1 MSGGVVY
8 RLIPLVVRY
17 FTDEGAQ
24 VKILEFSSVP
34 GETSNILVDE
44 ISRSLRAFNLVDK
57 VVGFCADNT
66 NTNFGGKARAGV
78 NNVFFKLNELSTNEL
93 FGVGCAAHIVHNA
106 LQSAADTLPC
116 DVEAFIVK
124 IFGHFH
130 IYTVRTEQLKEFC
143 DFVELEYAAILGT
156 SKTRWL
162 SLGPAVERVLKLYP
176 ALKSY
181 FASQDRPPVTIT
193 QFLKNPLNEAWLW
206 FLHCQLSLFSDT
218 VKALEKQRNTAAHS
232 ALHLRTLRQKLEE
245 RRQLSSRV

>member
-106 LQSAADTLPC
+106 LQSAA
-116 DVEAFIVK
+116 V
-124 IFGHFH
+124 
-130 IYTVRTEQLKEFC
+130 
-143 DFVELEYAAILGT
+143 
-156 SKTRWL
+156 
-162 SLGPAVERVLKLYP
+162 
-176 ALKSY
+176 
-181 FASQDRPPVTIT
+181 
-193 QFLKNPLNEAWLW
+193 
-206 FLHCQLSLFSDT
+206 
-218 VKALEKQRNTAAHS
+218 
-232 ALHLRTLRQKLEE
+232 
-245 RRQLSSRV
+245 